1 VLLHEYFFLYYD
13 NFYSSCRDHIMERRH
28 PVRLTALLLAGALAL
43 HPGQAAAAAAD
54 PNAATRLALQDAA
67 SGEVF
72 RLEAQLTHIKD
83 PGIALLARARIAAA
97 RMDAARARRLVDGYL
112 AGAERSPAERA
123 LAWPIVADASFADGD
138 YRHAAQAAHAWQVA
152 LADDGASA
160 EQQADA
166 LQMATL
172 SDQLSRA
179 PAQKV
184 ATYEPHAALIV
195 RDKVGL
201 PRTTVAINGMAQDAV
216 LDTGANLSVV
226 SLTTARRLKLSM
238 LQGAASVGS
247 SSRQAV
253 ATRIG
258 VAEHLAV
265 AGLQLD
271 NVAFLVLDDEQ
282 LSMPVP
288 GGYRIDAIVGFPVLR
303 ELQRIEFTSDGRLI
317 PSQSTATAMQP
328 GNLRLAGSDLYVDVK
343 LNDLPVAMHLDS
355 GGSHSA
361 LSSRFAREH
370 ADLLKGLASQKGHV
384 AGAGGARDRTSV
396 TWPGVRVHIGDQQT
410 QIGGISVSLD
420 DAGNVKEPNV
430 LGGDILRAFDSWTI
444 DFRRMQLDVGA
455 PKTQT
460 GSSKEAP
467 AR

>member
-1 VLLHEYFFLYYD
+1 MKQSH
-13 NFYSSCRDHIMERRH
+13 R
-28 PVRLTALLLAGALAL
+28 VRLPALWLAGAFAL
-43 HPGQAAAAAAD
+43 HTVDSTAAVAAPDAAARSALQAAAA
-54 PNAATRLALQDAA
+54 
-67 SGEVF
+67 GEVF
-72 RLEAQLTHIKD
+72 RLEAQLPHIKD
-83 PGIALLARARIAAA
+83 PGIALLARARLAAA
-97 RMDAARARRLVDGYL
+97 RMDAAEARRLVGNYL
-112 AGAERSPAERA
+112 ASAERSPADRA
-123 LAWPIVADASFADGD
+123 LAWPIAADASFAHGD
-138 YRHAAQAAHAWQVA
+138 YAKAAQAAHAWQVA
-152 LADDGASA
+152 LAGGGAST

-172 SDQLSRA
+172 SDQLSHA

-184 ATYEPHAALIV
+184 SAYEPHATAIM

-201 PRTTVAINGMAQDAV
+201 PRATVTIDGIAQDTV
-216 LDTGANLSVV
+216 VDTGANLSVV
-226 SLTTARRLKLSM
+226 SLSTARKLKLRM
-238 LQGAASVGS
+238 LEGAASVGS

-253 ATRIG
+253 TTRIG
-258 VAEHLAV
+258 VAEHLAI
-265 AGLQLD
+265 AGLELD
-271 NVAFLVLDDEQ
+271 HVAFLILDDDQ

-303 ELQRIEFTSDGRLI
+303 ELQRIQFTSDGRLL
-317 PSQSTATAMQP
+317 PSRSATSSQTP
-328 GNLRLAGSDLYVDVK
+328 GNLRLAGSDLYVDVM

-370 ADLLKGLASQKGHV
+370 ASLLRGLASQKDHV

-396 TWPGVRVHIGDQQT
+396 TWPRVRVRIGDQQT
-410 QIGGISVSLD
+410 LIRGISVSTS

-430 LGGDILRAFDSWTI
+430 LGGDILRAFDGWTI

-455 PKTQT
+455 PKTPT
-460 GSSKEAP
+460 ASSKEAL